1 MPAVKCSGTL
11 CPVLDRLRDL
21 SRNELE
27 QLAQETLSLTEEE
40 ALAVLENPYIT
51 PRLIQKIAQAERLA
65 GYYSIR
71 VKLVAH
77 RLTPQAFAVKL
88 VHYLYW
94 FDLVRLSVEV
104 TVPAP
109 VRRAIDTRLLTRV
122 GGLSVGERVASA
134 RRCSS
139 ALIKRFLFD
148 QDPRVFEALL
158 LNQRVR
164 EDDLVALASSPRA
177 SPESLA
183 LLGAD
188 AKWSYRYAIRKA
200 LVLNPLTPRATAAAQ
215 LRYLPKRDLR
225 ALYLSPQTSTYL
237 RRCIER
243 LREHAV
249 EAAGG
254 KGSE

>member
-1 MPAVKCSGTL
+1 MASSRYDLKSIS
-11 CPVLDRLRDL
+11 RDDL
-21 SRNELE
+21 IGFVSEHVR
-27 QLAQETLSLTEEE
+27 TLTEEE
-40 ALAVLENPYIT
+40 ALAILDNPYVT
-51 PRLIQKIAQAERLA
+51 PAIIQKMAHVERLA
-65 GYYSIR
+65 AYYSVR
-71 VKLVAH
+71 RRMVAH
-77 RLTPQAFAVKL
+77 RLTPQAYAVKF

-104 TVPAP
+104 MVPAP

-122 GGLSVGERVASA
+122 GELSVGERVAWA

-139 ALIKRFLFD
+139 ALIKHFLFD
-148 QDPRVFEALL
+148 QDSRVFEALL

-177 SPESLA
+177 RPESLA
-183 LLGAD
+183 LLGSD

-225 ALYLSPQTSTYL
+225 ALYLSPQTSVYL

-249 EAAGG
+249 EAAAR
-254 KGSE
+254 KRNE